1 MPPREL
7 PLPNSGL
14 VPDLNL
20 RYAPRMETATVITE
34 GDRQTVR
41 LPKGYH
47 LPTPTVQI
55 RHEGDAVVLEPL
67 KPQAWPAG
75 FFDQIHITDPTFE
88 RPAQGVLPPVNPL

>member
-1 MPPREL
+1 
-7 PLPNSGL
+7 
-14 VPDLNL
+14 
-20 RYAPRMETATVITE
+20 METATVITE

-88 RPAQGVLPPVNPL
+88 RPDQGVLPPVNPL